1 MLLIKFI
8 MVMFDYFEDVL
19 EGFEFLIAIG
29 SLVGIVGFLFGIICV
44 IWGGS
49 RLRYKMMGVT
59 VVSLLLLAVCGF
71 STGIKYFRLFR

>member
-1 MLLIKFI
+1 

-19 EGFEFLIAIG
+19 EGFEFLIAFG
-29 SLVGIVGFLFGIICV
+29 SLLGLVGLIVGLIFV

-59 VVSLLLLAVCGF
+59 IVSVLLLVICGF

>member
-1 MLLIKFI
+1 MKFT

-29 SLVGIVGFLFGIICV
+29 SLVGLVGFIVGLIFV

-49 RLRYKMMGVT
+49 RLRYKMISVT
-59 VVSLLLLAVCGF
+59 VISLLLLVVCGY
-71 STGIKYFRLFR
+71 STGIRYFRIFR

>member
-1 MLLIKFI
+1 

-19 EGFEFLIAIG
+19 EGFEFLIAFG
-29 SLVGIVGFLFGIICV
+29 SLMGLVGLIVGVIFV

-49 RLRYKMMGVT
+49 RLRYKMMGVS

-71 STGIKYFRLFR
+71 STGIKYFRIFR

>member
-1 MLLIKFI
+1 

-19 EGFEFLIAIG
+19 EGFEFLIAFG
-29 SLVGIVGFLFGIICV
+29 SLMGLVGLIVGVIFV

-59 VVSLLLLAVCGF
+59 IVSLLLLVVCGF

>member
-1 MLLIKFI
+1 MKFT

-19 EGFEFLIAIG
+19 EGFEFLIAFG
-29 SLVGIVGFLFGIICV
+29 SLMGVVGLIVGLIFV

-59 VVSLLLLAVCGF
+59 IVSLLLLVVCGF

>member
-1 MLLIKFI
+1 MKFI

-19 EGFEFLIAIG
+19 EGFEFLIAFG
-29 SLVGIVGFLFGIICV
+29 SLMGLVGLIVGLIFV

-59 VVSLLLLAVCGF
+59 IVSILLLVVCGF

>member
-1 MLLIKFI
+1 

-19 EGFEFLIAIG
+19 EGFEFLIAFG
-29 SLVGIVGFLFGIICV
+29 SLMGLVGLIVGVIFV

-59 VVSLLLLAVCGF
+59 VVSLLLLVVCGF

>member
-1 MLLIKFI
+1 MLLMKLT

>member
-1 MLLIKFI
+1 
-8 MVMFDYFEDVL
+8 MVLFDYFEDVL
-19 EGFEFLIAIG
+19 EGFEFLIAFG
-29 SLVGIVGFLFGIICV
+29 SLMGLVGLIVGLIFV

-59 VVSLLLLAVCGF
+59 IVSIVLLVVCGF

>member
-1 MLLIKFI
+1 
-8 MVMFDYFEDVL
+8 MVMFDYFEDMI

-29 SLVGIVGFLFGIICV
+29 SLVGLVGFIVGIIFV

-71 STGIKYFRLFR
+71 STGIKYFRIFR

>member
-1 MLLIKFI
+1 

-19 EGFEFLIAIG
+19 EGFEFLIAFG
-29 SLVGIVGFLFGIICV
+29 SLMGLAGFIFGLIFV
-44 IWGGS
+44 IWGSS
-49 RLRYKMMGVT
+49 RIRYKMIGVT

>member
-1 MLLIKFI
+1 
-8 MVMFDYFEDVL
+8 MVMFDYFEDFL
-19 EGFEFLIAIG
+19 EGFEFLIAFG
-29 SLVGIVGFLFGIICV
+29 SLMGLVGLIVGVIFV

-59 VVSLLLLAVCGF
+59 IVSLLLLVICGF

>member
-1 MLLIKFI
+1 MKFT

-19 EGFEFLIAIG
+19 EGFEFLIALG
-29 SLVGIVGFLFGIICV
+29 SLVGLVGLIFGMIFV

-59 VVSLLLLAVCGF
+59 VVSILLLLVCGF
-71 STGIKYFRLFR
+71 STGIKYFRIFR